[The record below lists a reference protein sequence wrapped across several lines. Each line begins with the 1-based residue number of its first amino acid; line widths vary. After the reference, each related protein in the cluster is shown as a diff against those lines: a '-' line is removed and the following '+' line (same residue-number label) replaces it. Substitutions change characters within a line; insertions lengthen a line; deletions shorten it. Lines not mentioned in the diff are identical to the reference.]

1 MINYLHTALLWPLA
15 GCWSVSAR
23 RSVLKSINVQ
33 RAKFQIRTEMDQ
45 QQQQVDNRMDFLANF
60 VKKTLKLKPEKFTR
74 MMATEE
80 HKSVVMKFLER
91 PVPAL
96 LVIAL
101 TPTAQLVASNGFPL
115 VQLKSKGKY
124 VHPQRRH

>member
-1 MINYLHTALLWPLA
+1 
-15 GCWSVSAR
+15 
-23 RSVLKSINVQ
+23 
-33 RAKFQIRTEMDQ
+33 MDQ
-45 QQQQVDNRMDFLANF
+45 QQQQQQQTDSRMDFLGNF

-80 HKSVVMKFLER
+80 HKAVVMKFLER
-91 PVPAL
+91 PLPAL

-124 VHPQRRH
+124 VLPQRRR